1 MAVRRIIA
9 LKERTTTPATIPE
22 SMQKKKKI
30 KGLEDIIAE
39 AKKMSDKYKD
49 KYICIT
55 DADELKQYIDKCIEN
70 KRVAIDTE
78 TTGLDIFNDQVVG
91 FSLYTAGLKA
101 CYVPIGHLSR
111 MTGLIDK
118 RQLDMEYCAGQLNR
132 LNGVEGLELDM
143 FNAQFDLNMLWY
155 SMHVKLWDIP
165 NNDAS
170 LMHHMLDT
178 ERKKDNNL
186 KALHAENCSHT
197 TRGPRFND
205 LFPNGSFNVCP
216 MEYAFTY
223 AARDAEMTWEL
234 VDYCYEQMRLPG
246 NEDLLKAWYTTEKPL
261 IPVLLRMRERGIAV
275 NLAYRAELTTKYQAI
290 ADEAEQEVV
299 KAYEPYIPAINQWRI
314 RYSKVKGKNIDLP
327 VKLDS
332 KEQLAILLWDIMK
345 LPHDPDDTS
354 TDNKALKATDT
365 DIGRAILRYR
375 EANKLLST
383 YLVGLDKF
391 IQPDGCV
398 HGGIKQRGAATGRTS
413 ACVAEGTLV
422 ECPGES
428 KPIEQV
434 KVGDYVYSYDN
445 DGQLCLRKVLNVYDN
460 GIRNCVTLKW
470 QSSGTMETGT
480 LTCTPDHMIKTK
492 YDGWIMADHLKS
504 RQKVYHLRVR
514 DCTRERRMAG
524 TNELYVYEHHWLKA
538 NYFNCTDDE
547 QHIHHKDGNHK
558 NNRLENLEIV
568 DQANH
573 KRIHWEQNKDKE
585 CYRGVG
591 KFLGKLTDEQKQKC
605 KETQQRIRG
614 AFLEEHGYA
623 YQGLPYT
630 KEQWIEMMKEVDWQP
645 NKINHDF
652 QSVVKSLQLHKINYI
667 DEYRKCAAEKHLSYK
682 SLRLQP
688 IHINYALQ
696 LAEGNAL
703 KAAGYFGTTYEKF
716 IHACKKYGIAYNH
729 MILSISDA
737 GPQHVYDL
745 EVEDT
750 HCYIANE
757 ICVHNCDPNM
767 QNIPSHN
774 REIRQMYVAREGCYL
789 ISCDY
794 SAQEPRITACVAND
808 AEMIKAYKE
817 GKDLYAMIASVATNY
832 PYYECLDKHHGET
845 YLPGK
850 ERRSLAKILLLGI
863 TYGMR
868 METIA
873 TSLKCS
879 TEEAQKI
886 YDKVIKGF
894 PGLRKAQEKATE
906 EAHTKG
912 YVSNL
917 WGGRRY
923 FKVMLHD
930 DYEFS
935 YKEGNNPEFD
945 PYEPRKS
952 LAAGNAVNPVKAK
965 EWCDKLSKMRRWK
978 DKEQFIE
985 DLNNKGII
993 VEDYAYKKRKE
1004 STKLLNSAIQ
1014 GSAAAM
1020 SKLAMIAIDRDE
1032 RLKKINTYLL
1042 LMIHDEVICEC
1053 PQEHLAEAVKY
1064 IKEDMTQCVTGMP
1077 VPFLA
1082 DAENSTCWYGKEIL
1096 VEVDE
1101 DGDLIDDESA

>member
-1 MAVRRIIA
+1 
-9 LKERTTTPATIPE
+9 
-22 SMQKKKKI
+22 
-30 KGLEDIIAE
+30 
-39 AKKMSDKYKD
+39 
-49 KYICIT
+49 
-55 DADELKQYIDKCIEN
+55 
-70 KRVAIDTE
+70 
-78 TTGLDIFNDQVVG
+78 
-91 FSLYTAGLKA
+91 
-101 CYVPIGHLSR
+101 
-111 MTGLIDK
+111 MTGLIDR
-118 RQLDMEYCAGQLNR
+118 RQLSKEYCAGQLDR

-178 ERKKDNNL
+178 ERKRDNNL

-234 VDYCYEQMRLPG
+234 VDYCYEQLKLPG

-275 NLAYRAELTTKYQAI
+275 NLAYRAELTAKYQAI
-290 ADEAEQEVV
+290 ADEAEQEVI

-345 LPHDPDDTS
+345 LPHDPEDTS
-354 TDNKALKATDT
+354 TDKKALKATDT
-365 DIGRAILRYR
+365 DIGRALLKYR
-375 EANKLLST
+375 EASKLLST
-383 YLVGLDKF
+383 YLIGLDKF
-391 IQPDGCV
+391 IQKDGCV

-413 ACVAEGTLV
+413 A
-422 ECPGES
+422 
-428 KPIEQV
+428 
-434 KVGDYVYSYDN
+434 Y
-445 DGQLCLRKVLNVYDN
+445 
-460 GIRNCVTLKW
+460 
-470 QSSGTMETGT
+470 
-480 LTCTPDHMIKTK
+480 
-492 YDGWIMADHLKS
+492 
-504 RQKVYHLRVR
+504 
-514 DCTRERRMAG
+514 
-524 TNELYVYEHHWLKA
+524 
-538 NYFNCTDDE
+538 
-547 QHIHHKDGNHK
+547 
-558 NNRLENLEIV
+558 
-568 DQANH
+568 
-573 KRIHWEQNKDKE
+573 
-585 CYRGVG
+585 
-591 KFLGKLTDEQKQKC
+591 
-605 KETQQRIRG
+605 
-614 AFLEEHGYA
+614 
-623 YQGLPYT
+623 
-630 KEQWIEMMKEVDWQP
+630 
-645 NKINHDF
+645 
-652 QSVVKSLQLHKINYI
+652 
-667 DEYRKCAAEKHLSYK
+667 
-682 SLRLQP
+682 
-688 IHINYALQ
+688 
-696 LAEGNAL
+696 
-703 KAAGYFGTTYEKF
+703 
-716 IHACKKYGIAYNH
+716 
-729 MILSISDA
+729 
-737 GPQHVYDL
+737 
-745 EVEDT
+745 
-750 HCYIANE
+750 
-757 ICVHNCDPNM
+757 DPNM

-774 REIRQMYVAREGCYL
+774 RDIRQMYVARPGCYL

-817 GKDLYAMIASVATNY
+817 GKDLYAMIASVATGY
-832 PYYECLDKHHGET
+832 PYYECLDKHDGET

-850 ERRSLAKILLLGI
+850 ERRSTAKILLLGL

-873 TSLKCS
+873 NSLKCS
-879 TEEAQKI
+879 TEEAQAI

-894 PGLRKAQEKATE
+894 PGLKKAQDNAAN

-923 FKVMLHD
+923 FSIMTHD

-935 YKEGNNPEFD
+935 YRTGNNPEFD
-945 PYEPRKS
+945 PYHPRES
-952 LAAGNAVNPVKAK
+952 IAAGNAVSVVKTH
-965 EWCDKLSKMRRWK
+965 EWLNKLNKMKRWK
-978 DKEQFIE
+978 DKEQFIKE
-985 DLNNKGII
+985 LSEKGII
-993 VEDYAYKKRKE
+993 VEDYSYKKRKE
-1004 STKLLNSAIQ
+1004 STKLLNAAIQ

-1020 SKLAMIAIDRDE
+1020 SKLAMIAIDKDE

-1053 PQEHLAEAVKY
+1053 PREHLAEAVKY

-1101 DGDLIDDESA
+1101 DGDLIDEESA

>member
-55 DADELKQYIDKCIEN
+55 DANELRQYIDKCIEN

-78 TTGLDIFNDQVVG
+78 TTGLDIFNDQIVG

-101 CYVPIGHLSR
+101 CYVPLKHLSR
-111 MTGLIDK
+111 MTGQPDK
-118 RQLDMEYCAGQLNR
+118 RQLGYEFCAGQLDR

-178 ERKKDNNL
+178 ERKRDNNL

-234 VDYCYEQMRLPG
+234 VDYCYEQLKLPG

-290 ADEAEQEVV
+290 ADEAEQEVIQ
-299 KAYEPYIPAINQWRI
+299 AYEPYIPAINQWRI

-354 TDNKALKATDT
+354 TDKKALKATDT
-365 DIGRAILRYR
+365 DIGRALLKYR
-375 EANKLLST
+375 EASKLLST
-383 YLVGLDKF
+383 YLTGLDKF
-391 IQPDGCV
+391 IQKDGCV

-413 ACVAEGTLV
+413 A
-422 ECPGES
+422 
-428 KPIEQV
+428 
-434 KVGDYVYSYDN
+434 Y
-445 DGQLCLRKVLNVYDN
+445 
-460 GIRNCVTLKW
+460 
-470 QSSGTMETGT
+470 
-480 LTCTPDHMIKTK
+480 
-492 YDGWIMADHLKS
+492 
-504 RQKVYHLRVR
+504 
-514 DCTRERRMAG
+514 
-524 TNELYVYEHHWLKA
+524 
-538 NYFNCTDDE
+538 
-547 QHIHHKDGNHK
+547 
-558 NNRLENLEIV
+558 
-568 DQANH
+568 
-573 KRIHWEQNKDKE
+573 
-585 CYRGVG
+585 
-591 KFLGKLTDEQKQKC
+591 
-605 KETQQRIRG
+605 
-614 AFLEEHGYA
+614 
-623 YQGLPYT
+623 
-630 KEQWIEMMKEVDWQP
+630 
-645 NKINHDF
+645 
-652 QSVVKSLQLHKINYI
+652 
-667 DEYRKCAAEKHLSYK
+667 
-682 SLRLQP
+682 
-688 IHINYALQ
+688 
-696 LAEGNAL
+696 
-703 KAAGYFGTTYEKF
+703 
-716 IHACKKYGIAYNH
+716 
-729 MILSISDA
+729 
-737 GPQHVYDL
+737 
-745 EVEDT
+745 
-750 HCYIANE
+750 
-757 ICVHNCDPNM
+757 DPNM

-774 REIRQMYVAREGCYL
+774 RDIRQMYVARPGCYL

-832 PYYECLDKHHGET
+832 PYYECLDKHDGET

-923 FKVMLHD
+923 FKIMLHD

-935 YKEGNNPEFD
+935 YREGNNPEFD
-945 PYEPRKS
+945 PYHPRES
-952 LAAGNAVNPVKAK
+952 IASGNAVNPVKSK
-965 EWCDKLSKMRRWK
+965 EWCNKLSKMKRWK

-985 DLNNKGII
+985 ELKAKGIE

-1020 SKLAMIAIDRDE
+1020 SKLAMIAIDKDE

-1101 DGDLIDDESA
+1101 DGDLIDEESA